1 MAGGVNLLLK
11 IVTSNQNDALLVEC
25 SAALAIAASHGGC
38 VCMLLYLEFIVIT
51 MQLKWVT

>member
-11 IVTSNQNDALLVEC
+11 IVTSNQNESLLVES

-38 VCMLLYLEFIVIT
+38 VCVLLYLEFAMIPL
-51 MQLKWVT
+51 QLKLDT

>member
-11 IVTSNQNDALLVEC
+11 IVTSSQNEALLVEC

-38 VCMLLYLEFIVIT
+38 GNTVLLYLEFS
-51 MQLKWVT
+51 MQLKLDT